1 MAESSFSVLCLFEFL
16 KNGGVEMQI
25 QSKIQRLA
33 ASAVLLAMCIVL
45 PFITGQIPEIGNML
59 CPMHIPVLLCGFL
72 CGWQYGA
79 VTGFIA
85 PLLRSFLFAS
95 PPLFPQAVSMAF
107 ELLTYGMVS
116 GLLSKKL
123 PDKSFY
129 VYFNL
134 IISMFSGRIVWGL
147 VRFIIQGIGYTD
159 FSFSLFIAGAFS
171 NAVPGILIQ
180 LIVVPIIVIALRRSN
195 LWKD

>member
-180 LIVVPIIVIALRRSN
+180 LIVVPIVVIALRRSN

>member
-1 MAESSFSVLCLFEFL
+1 
-16 KNGGVEMQI
+16 MQI
-25 QSKIQRLA
+25 KSKIQKLA

-59 CPMHIPVLLCGFL
+59 CPMHIPVLLCGFI

-107 ELLTYGMVS
+107 ELLTYGTVS
-116 GLLSKKL
+116 GLLSKKM

-134 IISMFSGRIVWGL
+134 TMYG
-147 VRFIIQGIGYTD
+147 
-159 FSFSLFIAGAFS
+159 
-171 NAVPGILIQ
+171 
-180 LIVVPIIVIALRRSN
+180 
-195 LWKD
+195 

>member
-1 MAESSFSVLCLFEFL
+1 MRIKSNV
-16 KNGGVEMQI
+16 
-25 QSKIQRLA
+25 QRLA
-33 ASAVLLAMCIVL
+33 VSALLLALCLIL
-45 PFITGQIPEIGNML
+45 PFVTGQIPEIGNML

-107 ELLTYGMVS
+107 EILTYGAVS

-123 PDKSFY
+123 PDKNICI
-129 VYFNL
+129 YFNL
-134 IISMFSGRIVWGL
+134 IISMLSGRVVWGI
-147 VRFIIQGIGYTD
+147 VRFIIQGLGYTE
-159 FSFSLFIAGAFS
+159 FSFNLFLAGAFS
-171 NAVPGILIQ
+171 NAVPGIIIQ
-180 LIVVPIIVIALRRSN
+180 LIVVPVVVIALKHSL

>member
-1 MAESSFSVLCLFEFL
+1 
-16 KNGGVEMQI
+16 MQI
-25 QSKIQRLA
+25 KSKIQRLA

-107 ELLTYGMVS
+107 ELLTYGTVS
-116 GLLSKKL
+116 RLLSKKL

-180 LIVVPIIVIALRRSN
+180 LIVVPIVVIALRRSN